1 MSKPTVGGHSIRCR
15 IVIDTCADLSPEIA
29 ATLDVDILGFPYILD
44 GVEYTDDIWSSITP
58 HEFYEKLRQG
68 AHASTSAVSLGRFVE
83 FFTSCAE
90 EGTPTVYLSFTAGL
104 SSSYNSACQAADMVR
119 EQYPDFEIYVVDNC
133 SPCGAAGLLALEA
146 VRQRAAGLSARELAA
161 WANEAKHYI
170 HGFFTIDS
178 LDALAAGG
186 RIPPAAAQ
194 LSSKLDIKPEMSYDL
209 SGSLTL
215 VGVNR
220 GRKKGLKALVKSFK
234 ENFKQGLGIWL
245 IALVLIILEFMDFII
260 MKQLSGGIYTVVKY
274 GLLVIAL
281 IMVMILQY
289 VFPLL
294 AKFVNTV
301 KNTIRNA
308 LLMSL
313 RHLPYTI
320 LMLLISIAPIV
331 AMLFNTMIF
340 SYGIPAYFLL
350 GFSTLA
356 FAKSYFFVKIFDKYI
371 PKDES
376 EEEEKDEDDWTIEGL
391 REELE
396 GSTEGTDSEETV
408 SDETAAPADEK
419 PENDDTTEQ

>member
-1 MSKPTVGGHSIRCR
+1 MSKPTVGGHSSRCR

-146 VRQRAAGLSARELAA
+146 VRQRAAGLNACELAA
-161 WANEAKHYI
+161 WANEAKRYI

-220 GRKKGLKALVKSFK
+220 GRKKGLKSLVKSFK
-234 ENFKQGLGIWL
+234 ENYVLDPALPVGIL
-245 IALVLIILEFMDFII
+245 TSDC
-260 MKQLSGGIYTVVKY
+260 
-274 GLLVIAL
+274 
-281 IMVMILQY
+281 
-289 VFPLL
+289 
-294 AKFVNTV
+294 
-301 KNTIRNA
+301 
-308 LLMSL
+308 
-313 RHLPYTI
+313 
-320 LMLLISIAPIV
+320 
-331 AMLFNTMIF
+331 
-340 SYGIPAYFLL
+340 
-350 GFSTLA
+350 
-356 FAKSYFFVKIFDKYI
+356 
-371 PKDES
+371 
-376 EEEEKDEDDWTIEGL
+376 EKDGDWLESAIRKENGCAELTVLRASVGPTIGSHVGPGMVAIVFWGKNRTEKISLTDRIANRVRGAEG
-391 REELE
+391 
-396 GSTEGTDSEETV
+396 
-408 SDETAAPADEK
+408 AKA
-419 PENDDTTEQ
+419 